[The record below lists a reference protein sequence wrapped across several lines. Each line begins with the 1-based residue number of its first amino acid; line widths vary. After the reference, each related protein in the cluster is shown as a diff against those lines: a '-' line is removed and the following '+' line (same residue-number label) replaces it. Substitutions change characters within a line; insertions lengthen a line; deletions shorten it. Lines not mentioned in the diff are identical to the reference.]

1 MDIQEWDISIP
12 DQISLYSYDLITVR
26 LEDGREIP
34 VWTRHQEVEQQPE
47 SGQLA
52 KLVFFSKYKIT
63 ELQVR
68 ELQQNLMNRSD
79 LGWYHDLDTGFFNG

>member
-12 DQISLYSYDLITVR
+12 DHISLFFYDLISVR
-26 LEDGREIP
+26 LEDGREIT
-34 VWTRHQEVEQQPE
+34 VWSRHHEGGQQPNSE
-47 SGQLA
+47 QLV
-52 KLVFFSKYKIT
+52 KLVFVSKNTIT

-79 LGWYHDLDTGFFNG
+79 LGWYHDLQTGFF